1 MSTMTSNLPRT
12 EAQSRWRVFDALLV
26 WIIATVGAVA
36 ALGLALAPKFIL
48 PAEDAVIL
56 FQYSRNLAQTG
67 AITFIPGGVHAEGAT
82 DFAWMVF
89 IALGMKLGIDAFWLI
104 ALVNV
109 VSMALLG
116 VLLVRIAG
124 CKVTPLPLL
133 FVSGAMALMPQ
144 IAGAAL
150 GFSVLPFAVLLV
162 LMTWFFLQRNDVAV
176 PITAI
181 ILCLF
186 RPDGIVFAVPLMLA
200 ALILYPNRGR
210 RFMLQA
216 ALFILPGILYFLWRW
231 HYFGQLLPLTFLVKA
246 DNPRMAR
253 ALGLFIYSSLHEGK
267 LLSFFA
273 IAILVFV
280 LRGRFRDKK
289 NQAVLL
295 CLVVLPNLFYMAMRL
310 DQNVGHRFYI
320 YLPVGIA
327 VLIAMNWQS
336 LRPESGALLR
346 FGVLCWLIFPM
357 AVWIDDTTQVWPH
370 MFDNRTALAKDLA
383 QFKSGTMIVSEA
395 GVLPYYSRWTAYDAW
410 GLNTDRFAHHLFQPS
425 DVESVHPDLLLVLPS
440 PVKGE
445 GNAACTPR
453 PDWETPY
460 QGRTWPAL
468 TRNVITGAS
477 TDNYDAWILP
487 YGNSAYRAHYHLST
501 YLGRHECWFVRK
513 DSPLRAGIEDVLAKH
528 EGQTREQFRANNP
541 PPITSWPEPK
551 RLKPILQRGP
561 LGIPKAIVGKVWHF
575 LYD

>member
-1 MSTMTSNLPRT
+1 MSTMTPTVPST
-12 EAQSRWRVFDALLV
+12 ETPTRWSVFDSLLV
-26 WIIATVGAVA
+26 WVVSAVGAVA
-36 ALGLALAPKFIL
+36 ALALAFAPKFMF

-56 FQYSRNLAQTG
+56 FQYSRNLAETG

-82 DFAWMVF
+82 DFLWMAF
-89 IALGMKLGIDAFWLI
+89 LALGMKLGIDAFWLI

-109 VSMALLG
+109 VSIALLG
-116 VLLVRIAG
+116 ALLVKIAG

-133 FVSGAMALMPQ
+133 FVAGTMAIMPQ
-144 IAGAAL
+144 IAAAAL

-162 LMTWFFLQRNDVAV
+162 LMTWYFLQQNDVAV
-176 PITAI
+176 PISAI

-210 RFMLQA
+210 RFLLQTA
-216 ALFILPGILYFLWRW
+216 FFIVPGTLYFLWRW

-246 DNPRMAR
+246 DNPRVAR
-253 ALGLFIYSSLHEGK
+253 ALGLFVYSSLHEGK

-273 IAILVFV
+273 ITILWFV
-280 LRGRFRDKK
+280 LRGRLRDKK

-336 LRPESGALLR
+336 LRVESATLLR
-346 FGVLCWLIFPM
+346 IGLLCWLVFPM
-357 AVWIDDTTQVWPH
+357 VVWIDDTTQVWPH
-370 MFDNRTALAKDLA
+370 MFDNRTELAKDLA
-383 QFKSGTMIVSEA
+383 QFKGTMIISEA

-445 GNAACTPR
+445 NNMACTPR
-453 PDWETPY
+453 SDWQVPY

-477 TDNYDAWILP
+477 TDNYQSWILP
-487 YGNSAYRAHYHLST
+487 YGNSAYRAHYHLAT

-513 DSPLRAGIEDVLAKH
+513 DSPLRNSIEQILARH
-528 EGQTREQFRANNP
+528 EGVTREQFRATTP
-541 PPITSWPEPK
+541 PPITSWPAPTP
-551 RLKPILQRGP
+551 LKPILQRGP
-561 LGIPKAIVGKVWHF
+561 LGIPKAIVGRVWHF

>member
-1 MSTMTSNLPRT
+1 MSTMTSNPTHT
-12 EAQSRWRVFDALLV
+12 ETPARWSVFDSLLV
-26 WIIATVGAVA
+26 WVVSAVGAMA
-36 ALGLALAPKFIL
+36 ALALAFAPKFMF

-56 FQYSRNLAQTG
+56 FQYSRNLAETG

-82 DFAWMVF
+82 DFLWMVF
-89 IALGMKLGIDAFWLI
+89 LALGMKLGIDAFWLI

-109 VSMALLG
+109 VSIALLG
-116 VLLVRIAG
+116 VLLVKIAG

-133 FVSGAMALMPQ
+133 FVAGTMAIMPQ
-144 IAGAAL
+144 IAAAAL

-162 LMTWFFLQRNDVAV
+162 LMTWYFLQQNDVAV
-176 PITAI
+176 PISAI

-210 RFMLQA
+210 RLLLQT
-216 ALFILPGILYFLWRW
+216 ALFIVPGFLYFLWRW
-231 HYFGQLLPLTFLVKA
+231 HYFGQMLPLTFLVKA
-246 DNPRMAR
+246 DNPRVAR

-273 IAILVFV
+273 IAILWFV
-280 LRGRFRDKK
+280 LRGRLRDKR

-327 VLIAMNWQS
+327 VLVAMNWQS
-336 LRPESGALLR
+336 LRAERAPLLR
-346 FGVLCWLIFPM
+346 AGLLCWLIFPM

-370 MFDNRTALAKDLA
+370 MFDNRTELAKELS
-383 QFKSGTMIVSEA
+383 QFKGTMIISEA

-425 DVESVHPDLLLVLPS
+425 DVDSVHPDLLLVLPS

-445 GNAACTPR
+445 NNMACTPR
-453 PDWETPY
+453 ADWQTPY

-477 TDNYDAWILP
+477 TDKYESWIMP
-487 YGNSAYRAHYHLST
+487 YGNSAYRAHYHLAT

-513 DSPLRAGIEDVLAKH
+513 DSPLRNSVEQVLARH
-528 EGQTREQFRANNP
+528 EGVTREQFRATNP
-541 PPITSWPEPK
+541 PPITSWPPPTP
-551 RLKPILQRGP
+551 LKPILQRGP
-561 LGIPKAIVGKVWHF
+561 LGIPKAIAGRVWHF